1 MDTFVGV
8 FLAGFEG
15 LDLEGGGGG
24 GGGGGEG
31 GVGGGDGGMGGPG
44 GEVFPPEEYS
54 SSISLSSE
62 TSVQSPKDLDMMC
75 KLV

>member
-8 FLAGFEG
+8 FLAFAG

-24 GGGGGEG
+24 GGGED